1 MSLPKKPPR
10 TTSPNSPFFQSAFNE
25 LDDSR
30 ANSMFA
36 NTETPSV
43 LTEETGDAPRQPAD
57 LTNRMGQAFIAAKKL
72 TEDEVIRIIQ
82 LQQRKRIRFGE
93 AAIKLGLLSEEDV
106 HEVLAQQFNYQT
118 IAKHG
123 DGSKKR
129 ISSRLLISH
138 SPYSAQAEA
147 IRRFRSEIMLR
158 AGEQPCLVI
167 ALTSP
172 NAKEGKSHLSASLA
186 IAFAQLNLKT
196 LLLDANLRKPSLHQ
210 LFDVSNK
217 TGLSTMLAG
226 RTLPTLD
233 MSHAITNFLHVIPSG
248 PKPPNPSEILS
259 APNLSELL
267 GQVQARGQGHHHRH
281 AADPRRGRCTDHRSP
296 GWQRHPRL
304 SQGPDHS
311 RQSARGLREHRH
323 RVSQDIGH
331 IFQHGARCTGP
342 DGRSN
347 QAMVG
352 AIGHDSSLQRLTCTS
367 QPHLPV

>member
-259 APNLSELL
+259 APSLSELL
-267 GQVQARGQGHHHRH
+267 EKFKQEVKVIIIDTPPTR
-281 AADPRRGRCTDHRSP
+281 
-296 GWQRHPRL
+296 
-304 SQGPDHS
+304 
-311 RQSARGLREHRH
+311 
-323 RVSQDIGH
+323 
-331 IFQHGARCTGP
+331 
-342 DGRSN
+342 
-347 QAMVG
+347 VG
-352 AIGHDSSLQRLTCTS
+352 ADAQIIAPQAGNVILVCRKDQTTADNLRVAYENIDTASVRILGTFFNTVPDALDPTVGRIRQWLGRLGMT
-367 QPHLPV
+367 LPYKD

>member
-1 MSLPKKPPR
+1 MSFFKKSGSKA
-10 TTSPNSPFFQSAFNE
+10 SPNAPFFQSAFNE
-25 LDDSR
+25 LDESSP
-30 ANSMFA
+30 NSIFA
-36 NTETPSV
+36 HTEAPSSLSADNTQI
-43 LTEETGDAPRQPAD
+43 PREPAD
-57 LTNRMGQAFIAAKKL
+57 TPNRMGQAFIAANKL
-72 TEDEVIRIIQ
+72 TEEEVVRIVQ

-123 DGSKKR
+123 DGGKKR

-147 IRRFRSEIMLR
+147 IRRFRSEVMLR

-186 IAFAQLNLKT
+186 IAFAQLNIKT

-210 LFDVSNK
+210 LFDVTNK

-233 MSHAITNFLHVIPSG
+233 LAHAITNFLHVIPSG
-248 PKPPNPSEILS
+248 PKPPNPTEILS
-259 APNLSELL
+259 APNLSDLL
-267 GQVQARGQGHHHRH
+267 DKFKTEVKVIIIDTPPTR
-281 AADPRRGRCTDHRSP
+281 
-296 GWQRHPRL
+296 
-304 SQGPDHS
+304 
-311 RQSARGLREHRH
+311 
-323 RVSQDIGH
+323 
-331 IFQHGARCTGP
+331 
-342 DGRSN
+342 
-347 QAMVG
+347 VG
-352 AIGHDSSLQRLTCTS
+352 ADAQIIAAQAGHVVLVCRKDQTTAANLRTAYETIDQSSVRILGTFFNTVPDVLDPTVGRLR
-367 QPHLPV
+367 QWLGRLGMPY

>member
-1 MSLPKKPPR
+1 MSFLKKTSR
-10 TTSPNSPFFQSAFNE
+10 TASPNSPFFQSAFDE
-25 LDDSR
+25 LDDTPS
-30 ANSMFA
+30 NSMFA
-36 NTETPSV
+36 NTEAPVSR
-43 LTEETGDAPRQPAD
+43 LDGGKDATKQPGD
-57 LTNRMGQAFIAAKKL
+57 LTARMGQAFIEANKL
-72 TEDEVIRIIQ
+72 TEEEVIRIVQ

-93 AAIKLGLLSEEDV
+93 AAIKLGLLTEEDV
-106 HEVLAQQFNYQT
+106 HEVLAQQFKYQT

-123 DGSKKR
+123 EGSKKR

-138 SPYSAQAEA
+138 SPYSAQAES

-158 AGEQPCLVI
+158 AGEQTCLVI

-233 MSHAITNFLHVIPSG
+233 MSHAITEFLHVIPSG

-267 GQVQARGQGHHHRH
+267 
-281 AADPRRGRCTDHRSP
+281 DKF
-296 GWQRHPRL
+296 
-304 SQGPDHS
+304 
-311 RQSARGLREHRH
+311 RQEV
-323 RVSQDIGH
+323 RVIIIDTPPT
-331 IFQHGARCTGP
+331 R
-342 DGRSN
+342 
-347 QAMVG
+347 VG
-352 AIGHDSSLQRLTCTS
+352 ADAQIIAPQAGNVILVCRKDQTTTSNLKVAYENIDTASVKILGTFFNTVPDSLDPTVGRIRQWLGRLGM
-367 QPHLPV
+367 PY